1 MALEKINVALLHL
14 LYIRNRHVSV
24 GGGGHSGELSEII
37 QNNWSK
43 PTRNNCILVLASQA

>member
-24 GGGGHSGELSEII
+24 GGGHSGELSEII
-37 QNNWSK
+37 QNSWSK
-43 PTRNNCILVLASQA
+43 PTRSNCILVLASQA